1 MQKFSVG
8 KASVTRI
15 EETYLA
21 VYDPKEL
28 FSEFTDDICREHLHW
43 MAPHHYDPASAKIYL
58 SVHSWLLQIGGRK
71 ILIDSCCGNDR
82 MRATRVMLDVHTKGK
97 GVCGVYTF
105 EIA

>member
-28 FSEFTDDICREHLHW
+28 FSEFTDEICQEHLHW
-43 MAPHHYDPASAKIYL
+43 MAPHHYDPAVGQDL
-58 SVHSWLLQIGGRK
+58 SQRAQLAAA
-71 ILIDSCCGNDR
+71 DR
-82 MRATRVMLDVHTKGK
+82 RARRS
-97 GVCGVYTF
+97 
-105 EIA
+105 